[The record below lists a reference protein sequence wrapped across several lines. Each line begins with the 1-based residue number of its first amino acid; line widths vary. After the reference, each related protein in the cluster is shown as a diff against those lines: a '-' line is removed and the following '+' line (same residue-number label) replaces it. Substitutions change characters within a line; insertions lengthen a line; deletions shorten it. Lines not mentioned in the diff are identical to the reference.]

1 MHPCGFAVQELL
13 HRYATEFVSEVLE
26 QRRRAL
32 IPLTAVVGTFHV
44 ATRYL
49 RLPADDVKEA
59 LRVML
64 ETRSPALYPYVLVD
78 DVLDALELAVRHCIK
93 SWDGYIVRLAKSIGN
108 NTVFTFDRE
117 FEKVEGLRVVNP
129 FPQDLMKHTTRMSK
143 SCGERKSVKLTWGAI
158 RALHRFPPSAW
169 TRQKRC
175 RRRVRTL

>member
-1 MHPCGFAVQELL
+1 VDTCILVVSLFKNPL

-32 IPLTAVVGTFHV
+32 IPLTAVVGAFHV

-59 LRVML
+59 LRGML

-78 DVLDALELAVRHCIK
+78 DVLDALELAVGHRIK

-129 FPQDLMKHTTRMSK
+129 FPQDLMKQYHAYVEKLRRK
-143 SCGERKSVKLTWGAI
+143 EER
-158 RALHRFPPSAW
+158 
-169 TRQKRC
+169 
-175 RRRVRTL
+175 

>member
-1 MHPCGFAVQELL
+1 MHPRGFAVQELL
-13 HRYATEFVSEVLE
+13 HRYATEFVSEVHE

-32 IPLTAVVGTFHV
+32 IPLTAVVGAFHV

-59 LRVML
+59 LRDML

-78 DVLDALELAVRHCIK
+78 DVLDALELAVRHRIK

-129 FPQDLMKHTTRMSK
+129 FPQDLMKQYHAYVEKLRRK
-143 SCGERKSVKLTWGAI
+143 EER
-158 RALHRFPPSAW
+158 
-169 TRQKRC
+169 
-175 RRRVRTL
+175 